1 MSRHRIEG
9 SELVPKRATK
19 SSFRREI
26 IDAWDGA
33 CAYCGCE
40 PEKITLD
47 HVNPM
52 ANGGMTVRSNLV
64 PACAECNVSK
74 NHRDVWQWFQAQ
86 PFHTAAREQ
95 QIRSWLA
102 AEAVASTHERHND
115 TTF

>member
-1 MSRHRIEG
+1 VASHRIEG
-9 SELVPKRATK
+9 SELIPKRVTK

-26 IDAWDGA
+26 INAWHGC

-47 HVNPM
+47 HVTPK

-74 NHRDVWQWFQAQ
+74 NHCDVWAWYHAQ
-86 PFHTAAREQ
+86 PFHTAAREER
-95 QIRSWLA
+95 IRSWLPP
-102 AEAVASTHERHND
+102 D
-115 TTF
+115 

>member
-26 IDAWDGA
+26 INAWDGA

-47 HVNPM
+47 HVTPK
-52 ANGGMTVRSNLV
+52 AKGGTTDRANLV

-74 NHRDVWQWFQAQ
+74 NHCDVWAWYHAQ
-86 PFHTAAREQ
+86 PFHTAAREER
-95 QIRSWLA
+95 IRSWLA
-102 AEAVASTHERHND
+102 PD
-115 TTF
+115 

>member
-26 IDAWDGA
+26 INAWEGA
-33 CAYCGCE
+33 CAYCGCK

-47 HVNPM
+47 HVNPV

-74 NHRDVWQWFQAQ
+74 NHCDVWRWYQAQ
-86 PFHTAAREQ
+86 PFHTAAREE

-102 AEAVASTHERHND
+102 QG
-115 TTF
+115 

>member
-26 IDAWDGA
+26 INAWDGA

-47 HVNPM
+47 HVTPK
-52 ANGGMTVRSNLV
+52 AKGGTTDRANLV

-74 NHRDVWQWFQAQ
+74 NHCDVWTWYHAQ
-86 PFHTAAREQ
+86 PFHAAAREER
-95 QIRSWLA
+95 IRSWLA
-102 AEAVASTHERHND
+102 QG
-115 TTF
+115 

>member
-26 IDAWDGA
+26 INAWDGA
-33 CAYCGCE
+33 CAYCGCK

-47 HVNPM
+47 HVNPK

-64 PACAECNVSK
+64 PACASCNVSK
-74 NHRDVWQWFQAQ
+74 NHCDVWQWYQAQ

-95 QIRSWLA
+95 QIRSWLI
-102 AEAVASTHERHND
+102 AEAVASTHD
-115 TTF
+115 